1 MSETPSIL
9 DLMRQQGV
17 RIVRDAVIIAALI
30 VGVTFLFPNR
40 YTAVAVLLPPAE
52 ESDLGGLL
60 SGLAGSPAL
69 SRAFGLESS
78 DKTNLYL
85 GVLQSESVKRRL
97 IQRFDLLQRYKKK
110 DVEKA
115 GEELDRHTGVVTTPE
130 GFVRIEVTEKDRQL
144 AADLANAYSEELDQ
158 FLRTNTN
165 TNARHRREYLDA
177 RVAETRES
185 LSRAEDAL
193 RDLQVTRKMPMM
205 GADQS
210 SASAAIGELMA
221 EKVRREVELGTLES
235 VSRTSN
241 PRVTQLRAEIAQF
254 DREIAKMPPAATA
267 GARLLREVRIQER
280 VLLVF
285 TEERERARLLEL
297 RDLSSVEV
305 VDRAVPPIHKSS
317 PRRGLIGAG
326 AFALALV
333 AGFALA
339 WSREHIRARH

>member
-9 DLMRQQGV
+9 VLLRQHGV
-17 RIVRDAVIIAALI
+17 RIVRDAVIVAAVL
-30 VGVTFLFPNR
+30 VGITFLVPNR
-40 YTAVAVLLPPAE
+40 YTAVAVLLPPSE
-52 ESDLGGLL
+52 EADLGGLL

-97 IQRFDLLQRYKKK
+97 IERFDLLRRYKKK

-115 GEELDRHTGVVTTPE
+115 GEELDRHTGVLTTPE
-130 GFVRIEVTEKDRQL
+130 GFVRIEVTEKDRRL
-144 AADLANAYSEELDQ
+144 AADLANAYAQELDQ

-177 RVAETRES
+177 RVTETRDS

-193 RDLQVTRKMPMM
+193 RDLQVARKMPMM
-205 GADQS
+205 GAELS
-210 SASAAIGELMA
+210 GAAAAVGDLMA

-235 VSRTSN
+235 VSRTAN

-254 DREIAKMPPAATA
+254 DREIAKLPPAATA
-267 GARLLREVRIQER
+267 GARLLREVRILER

-285 TEERERARLLEL
+285 TEERERARLVEL

-305 VDRAVPPIHKSS
+305 VDPAVPPIHKSS
-317 PRRGLIGAG
+317 PRRGLIGVG
-326 AFALALV
+326 AFALSLV
-333 AGFALA
+333 AGLALV
-339 WSREHIRARH
+339 WSREHIRVRG